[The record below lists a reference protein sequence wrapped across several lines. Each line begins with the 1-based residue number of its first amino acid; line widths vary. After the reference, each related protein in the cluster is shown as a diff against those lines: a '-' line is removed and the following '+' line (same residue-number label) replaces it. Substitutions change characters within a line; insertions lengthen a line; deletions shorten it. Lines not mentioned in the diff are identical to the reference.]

1 MTGGPPRRPPGG
13 CAAARPLLHA
23 DQVSTGD
30 APRARIAAEVA
41 RRGQHE
47 VVAGCVTLLRGG
59 TVDED
64 LVRVLGGP
72 GGPGFMGTGRPQD
85 EYWLRVWG
93 ARGLLWAA
101 DDTAQTA
108 VADALGDEHW
118 RVREMALKVIARHHW
133 GDLLDDVVPLEADP
147 VARVRAAATRTL
159 RVLTTAR
166 D

>member
-1 MTGGPPRRPPGG
+1 MPDVDP
-13 CAAARPLLHA
+13 
-23 DQVSTGD
+23 
-30 APRARIAAEVA
+30 PRARIEAEVA
-41 RRGQHE
+41 RRGLGA
-47 VVAGCVTLLRGG
+47 VVSGCVTLVRGG

-72 GGPGFMGTGRPQD
+72 GAPGFMGTGRPQD

-101 DDTAQTA
+101 DDSARPA
-108 VADALGDEHW
+108 VADALRDEHW

-133 GDLLDDVVPLEADP
+133 GDLIEEVAACGDDP
-147 VARVRAAATRTL
+147 VPRVRAASARTL